1 MISTTLTA
9 ISIALN
15 IAIADMEA
23 AKPKD
28 SLCEMNSYEAQ
39 QILDNFETHSTN
51 YEIQIEEYCD
61 L

>member
-1 MISTTLTA
+1 MITTTLSM

-15 IAIADMEA
+15 IAIADMEK

-28 SLCEMNSYEAQ
+28 SLCEMPRIEAQ
-39 QILDNFETHSTN
+39 QILDNFEAHATN